1 MDEGT
6 TRETNMKDEEDVND
20 SMDQLRNTMQN
31 ATQSLEK
38 FCEENGLQPQAW
50 FEARDSTIH
59 KPQGPGE
66 PQERISGDQVR

>member
-1 MDEGT
+1 
-6 TRETNMKDEEDVND
+6 MKDEEDVND

-50 FEARDSTIH
+50 FEARDSAIH
-59 KPQGPGE
+59 KPQRPGE